1 MAGTDSIVGTSGLMP
16 EDMYLRKYET
26 SCVYESPSLIND
38 YNRNELK
45 KEGSQ
50 QPFFESDQKRT
61 NYDTKGRLA
70 LRDNGK
76 RSNTE
81 PWLPDGTFLD
91 HQFATKDPRSIMY
104 GPDMRKHVDQQYARR
119 DYYNYRN
126 DNDYSIPEIGIHPE
140 AYRQKIRETQQQAKD
155 RMNIFET
162 SQVAWNTGI
171 NSSLITKRKSLL
183 NTVTDTEM
191 SSVVDATLE
200 NRTGATNALSNDT
213 TIGWNST
220 VDHRFQ
226 IAHYGQQR
234 GSNVFADQDYYKN
247 RGSTK
252 YDQETDYVMIEESPI
267 PRPTAEMIVDLSAK
281 RLQEVEGAS
290 HVKFGKGTDCKVMKR
305 RLTQDDMIKCQSKFV
320 KMSGKLSAHTKLDG
334 MQGNVPGVQFGSDD
348 NLQRQSILKPT
359 IVEKMTISNKK
370 RSEIERD
377 DLRQS
382 IKHSAKDG
390 GIYLSE
396 KNVKRMASE
405 TLDPTGGRNN
415 VKYTFKRGEEKK
427 VHVYGAGRGTKNGTD
442 MSRVRTENFGSES
455 YNTEQRRR
463 NLNNAKNMQTTDTV
477 ESTEVNEFTP
487 HQIGKKGS
495 MNKSKVKYL
504 NIQDHATQETD
515 ISEMGAKVRR

>member
-1 MAGTDSIVGTSGLMP
+1 MPGTDSIVGSGSLMP
-16 EDMYLRKYET
+16 EDLYLRKYET
-26 SCVYESPSLIND
+26 SCVYESPSMIND

-70 LRDNGK
+70 LRDCGK
-76 RSNTE
+76 RKNTE

-104 GPDMRKHVDQQYARR
+104 GPDMRKHVDQQYARKN
-119 DYYNYRN
+119 YYNFRN

-140 AYRQKIRETQQQAKD
+140 AYYKKIRETQQQAKE

-162 SQVAWNTGI
+162 SQVAWQTGI
-171 NSSLITKRKSLL
+171 DGNLITKRKSLL

-191 SSVVDATLE
+191 SQVSDSTLE
-200 NRTGATNALSNDT
+200 NRVGKTNSLSNDT
-213 TIGWNST
+213 SIGWRRG

-226 IAHYGQQR
+226 VAHYGQQR
-234 GSNVFADQDYYKN
+234 GSRDIGDQDYYKN

-252 YDQETDYVMIEESPI
+252 YDQENDYVMIEESPV

-290 HVKFGKGTDCKVMKR
+290 HVKLGKGKGCKVMKR
-305 RLTQDDMIKCQSKFV
+305 RLTQADMIKCQSKYS
-320 KMSGKLSAHTKLDG
+320 KQSGKISAHIKLDG
-334 MQGNVPGVQFGSDD
+334 MQGNTPGVQFVSDD
-348 NLQRQSILKPT
+348 NLQRHTILKPT
-359 IVEKMTISNKK
+359 IVDKMTIGNKK
-370 RSEIERD
+370 RSEVERD

-382 IKHSAKDG
+382 IKQSAKDG
-390 GIYLSE
+390 GIYLKE
-396 KNVKRMASE
+396 KNYKRMAME
-405 TLDPTGGRNN
+405 TLDPTCGRNN
-415 VKYTFKRGEEKK
+415 VKYNFKRGEEKK
-427 VHVYGAGRGTKNGTD
+427 VHVYGASRGTKKGTD
-442 MSRVRTENFGSES
+442 MSRVTTEDFGSQS

-463 NLNNAKNMQTTDTV
+463 NLSNAKNMQKTDTE
-477 ESTEVNEFTP
+477 ESMEVREFTP

-495 MNKSKVKYL
+495 MNKSKVKYM
-504 NIQDHATQETD
+504 NVRDNAMQEMG
-515 ISEMGAKVRR
+515 ISEMGASVRR